1 MSRKPAPPKPEELI
15 AKLDEKFE
23 TFKEEIQKSLEEKSG
38 EINDLKENNKDLH
51 NRIREN
57 FEESHQ
63 DIESAKQS
71 LNSVLDE
78 RINKIQRLVQ
88 TFGK

>member
-38 EINDLKENNKDLH
+38 DINDLKENNKDLH

-63 DIESAKQS
+63 DIELAKQS
-71 LNSVLDE
+71 LNTVLDE
-78 RINKIQRLVQ
+78 RINKIQR
-88 TFGK
+88 